1 MVELDAFEAPD
12 FDPVTYVNDYCKKK
26 SQDAPMDRYLTEL
39 ELRLQLAS
47 EDIVGKLADAS
58 SRASL
63 RVPSALK
70 ELLNIQSD
78 LASAQ
83 ASMAEVQERVNA
95 SAVGPGAQAVDT
107 LRQLERVKGR
117 MQTAADTLEEASG
130 LASLFHRM
138 DSLFADEDLPA
149 IAAALAG
156 MQRGLRVVG
165 DSVPGFADGPAR
177 LATFQARLRDLVRA
191 PLVAALQNRQGGEAQ
206 QLAGMLEG
214 AGDGASLERLY
225 CAAVLPPLRAAWE
238 QVDPARAP
246 FVSALPQFFEQ
257 VLGLL
262 RGEAGWLAEA
272 MPCRAPAL
280 LHALVTALFEA
291 VEAEHGARLAAAL
304 AAPRGSPVPLE
315 RLAAARAAALDFVHG
330 AAEAIVAAGQGGAAG
345 VPPLEPLAE
354 LVLRP
359 CEAALTGRYAA
370 LEGDALESAARAA
383 VAALTAAA
391 SGGGAGAGAG
401 GGPRGGA
408 PTGGAGR
415 AAPRAPAV
423 EGLATALEAG
433 AAGLAEAMHA
443 ALARCDL
450 LSSHALLPELAG
462 AADEAARQFLVAAR
476 GTLAARLAGAGEAG
490 VPGAAAPSE
499 AAAAAALEAVVPLVP
514 ASAAV
519 GRRLAAVDAAL
530 RAAAAAVLDG
540 DSGAGGSGRGA
551 QPAAPWRYNPGAAR
565 LEAGGGAARDAIAR
579 LAPAAGRPTPAL
591 PEAMAGAAA
600 LQRLVH
606 DAVLSTALA
615 RPRALFAGL
624 PAAREYVAGDG
635 AAAMPSFSAIP
646 LPAVTAAGEYL
657 LLLPQLLEAVLL
669 RDEESAGA
677 EDALASVNE
686 WTSRVAA
693 ATAQELTQRLRQLPR
708 LTRGGAGQLAADLEY
723 FCNVLST
730 LGMEAPDALA
740 GWAAGAAVQG
750 EEPGEAAGDA
760 RAAFGELL
768 AAAEGKEGR
777 DAVRAVAALRGIQL

>member
-12 FDPVTYVNDYCKKK
+12 FDPVTYVNDYCQKK

-39 ELRLQLAS
+39 ELRLQLVS

-70 ELLNIQSD
+70 ELLNIQARRQSSRSD

-117 MQTAADTLEEASG
+117 MQTAADTLEVGAGAGGEGHARETDLASHGPQPCTMDEASG

-272 MPCRAPAL
+272 MPCP
-280 LHALVTALFEA
+280 
-291 VEAEHGARLAAAL
+291 
-304 AAPRGSPVPLE
+304 
-315 RLAAARAAALDFVHG
+315 
-330 AAEAIVAAGQGGAAG
+330 
-345 VPPLEPLAE
+345 
-354 LVLRP
+354 
-359 CEAALTGRYAA
+359 
-370 LEGDALESAARAA
+370 
-383 VAALTAAA
+383 
-391 SGGGAGAGAG
+391 
-401 GGPRGGA
+401 
-408 PTGGAGR
+408 
-415 AAPRAPAV
+415 
-423 EGLATALEAG
+423 
-433 AAGLAEAMHA
+433 
-443 ALARCDL
+443 
-450 LSSHALLPELAG
+450 
-462 AADEAARQFLVAAR
+462 
-476 GTLAARLAGAGEAG
+476 
-490 VPGAAAPSE
+490 
-499 AAAAAALEAVVPLVP
+499 
-514 ASAAV
+514 
-519 GRRLAAVDAAL
+519 
-530 RAAAAAVLDG
+530 
-540 DSGAGGSGRGA
+540 
-551 QPAAPWRYNPGAAR
+551 
-565 LEAGGGAARDAIAR
+565 
-579 LAPAAGRPTPAL
+579 
-591 PEAMAGAAA
+591 
-600 LQRLVH
+600 
-606 DAVLSTALA
+606 
-615 RPRALFAGL
+615 
-624 PAAREYVAGDG
+624 
-635 AAAMPSFSAIP
+635 
-646 LPAVTAAGEYL
+646 GEYL

-686 WTSRVAA
+686 WTSRVA
-693 ATAQELTQRLRQLPR
+693 TASTQELTQRLRQLPR